1 MFGLEPI
8 IFIIIVI
15 NILYVTFFTLRM
27 LLVIKGQKVWA
38 SIISML
44 EVYVYLVGLT
54 IFLDNLNKPSN
65 MIAYCAGWGLGVY
78 LGGKIEEFLALGY
91 VTVQAIVHSFDF
103 ELPHALKR
111 QGFGVASWTADEKS
125 GRRTVIQV
133 LVKRRHEQKVLKII
147 NKMSPNAFVI
157 SYELKN
163 FQEGFWGKGTF

>member
-15 NILYVTFFTLRM
+15 NILYVAFFTLRM

-78 LGGKIEEFLALGY
+78 LGGKIEEVLALGY